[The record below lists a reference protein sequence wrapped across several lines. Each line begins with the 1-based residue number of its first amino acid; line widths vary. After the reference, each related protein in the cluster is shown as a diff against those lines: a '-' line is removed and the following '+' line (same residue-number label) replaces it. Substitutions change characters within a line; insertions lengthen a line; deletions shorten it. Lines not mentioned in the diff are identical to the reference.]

1 MRSSAA
7 PARSS
12 STSRKAPTMVEQ
24 LGWHTSNDQIAPVIQ
39 SDLTLKTN
47 LTTVTQRDLGYDF
60 SAHFHPYV
68 LQLMKRL
75 QSRSIRGLQEAD
87 TDASLNAPLAPVY
100 QPVSTFTDP
109 ADFPSKELDFDS
121 DGAYAVYNWELF
133 YHVPI
138 AVAIHLSRNQ
148 RFFEAQ
154 QWFHY
159 VFDPTDDS
167 DGPTPQ
173 RFWRVKPLQSTDIE
187 LIERILTNLANP
199 TDDKLRDRTI
209 AAIDA
214 WREAPFSPHR
224 IARYRPTAY
233 MFKAVMA
240 YLDNLI
246 DWGDSLFRQDT
257 RESVYEA
264 LQIYVLAANILAQR
278 PQRCRTSRR
287 CVRKPMPP
295 CAPTSPSWARRRLR
309 WSPSCRWTSRPT
321 RQRRTPRIA
330 WPRCAASASRSISA
344 CPATTNSSGTGT
356 LWRTGSSRFA
366 TA

>member
-47 LTTVTQRDLGYDF
+47 LTTVTQRDLDYAF

-159 VFDPTDDS
+159 LFDPTDDS

-173 RFWRVKPLQSTDIE
+173 RFWKVRPFQSTDVQKIE
-187 LIERILTNLANP
+187 DVLVNLA
-199 TDDKLRDRTI
+199 TGADEELRGRTI
-209 AAIDA
+209 DSIAA
-214 WREAPFSPHR
+214 WRAAPFRPHVV
-224 IARYRPTAY
+224 ARYRQQAY
-233 MFKAVMA
+233 M
-240 YLDNLI
+240 
-246 DWGDSLFRQDT
+246 
-257 RESVYEA
+257 
-264 LQIYVLAANILAQR
+264 
-278 PQRCRTSRR
+278 
-287 CVRKPMPP
+287 
-295 CAPTSPSWARRRLR
+295 
-309 WSPSCRWTSRPT
+309 
-321 RQRRTPRIA
+321 
-330 WPRCAASASRSISA
+330 
-344 CPATTNSSGTGT
+344 
-356 LWRTGSSRFA
+356 
-366 TA
+366 